1 MKHCYINGLGCVS
14 AQHTT
19 EGLFLED
26 IAFYDTNILPVIN
39 PNYKDYIPPAAARRM
54 AKGVKMGVVASSLAL
69 KDSKV
74 ETPDAI
80 ITGTGMGCVQDS
92 EKFVS
97 AVIDNDEQFL
107 TPTSFIQS
115 THNTVGAQIAL
126 GLQCKAY
133 NFTYVHATVSFESCL
148 VDAQMMFD
156 ENEAST
162 ILVGGI
168 DEHGK
173 HTNVLHQLIGHI
185 KKEEVGTTD
194 LINSNTTGTI
204 FGEGAVFSVLAAEK
218 NKDSYA
224 KLVDVEIYSRLK
236 DEELEAS
243 VIKFLDN
250 NNLSIG
256 DVDAIVLGNNGDIKY
271 DNYYHILQK
280 GIFKD
285 TQQLY
290 YKHLCGEFNT
300 ASSFGCWV
308 ASNVIKHQNIPD
320 PIKINNIVASSFK
333 TVLLYNQYRG
343 ENHSLVLLQSC

>member
-19 EGLFLED
+19 EGLFLEN
-26 IAFYDTNILPVIN
+26 IASYDTNILPVIN

-69 KDSKV
+69 KESGI

-133 NFTYVHATVSFESCL
+133 NFTYVHAAISFESCL
-148 VDAQMMFD
+148 VDAQLLFN
-156 ENEAST
+156 ENEVST

-194 LINSNTTGTI
+194 LISSNTEGTI
-204 FGEGAVFSVLAAEK
+204 FGEGAVFFSLSAEK
-218 NKDSYA
+218 NDNSYA

-236 DEELEAS
+236 HEELETR
-243 VIKFLDN
+243 VNKFLTRN
-250 NNLSIG
+250 KLSINEI
-256 DVDAIVLGNNGDIKY
+256 DAVILGNNGDIKY
-271 DNYYHILQK
+271 DAYYNKLQE
-280 GIFKD
+280 GFFKD
-285 TQQLY
+285 TQRIY

-300 ASSFGCWV
+300 ASSFGFWV
-308 ASNVIKHQNIPD
+308 ASNVIKHQHIPEV
-320 PIKINNIVASSFK
+320 IKMNEIASKPYK

-343 ENHSLVLLQSC
+343 ENHSLVVLQSC